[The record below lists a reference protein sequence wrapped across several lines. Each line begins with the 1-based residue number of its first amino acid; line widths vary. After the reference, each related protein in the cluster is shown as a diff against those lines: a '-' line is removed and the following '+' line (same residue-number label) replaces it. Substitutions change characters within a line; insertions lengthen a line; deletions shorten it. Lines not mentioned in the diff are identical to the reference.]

1 MPIIAVESSVHLPE
15 SERSGALSTLVASAT
30 VLLAIAPPTQ
40 LRLRIVDVPPGSF
53 AIGALHGVDGE
64 PWIVAYVDVL
74 EGRPADQVADFMT
87 EFAAVVAS
95 VFAVDP
101 GIVRVLVRPY
111 AKQHWQIGR
120 RSAAAAGR

>member
-1 MPIIAVESSVHLPE
+1 VPIITVESSVHLPQ
-15 SERSGALSTLVASAT
+15 SERSGALATLVASANE
-30 VLLAIAPPTQ
+30 LLAIAPPTQ
-40 LRLRIVDVPPGSF
+40 LRLRIADVAAGSF
-53 AIGALHGVDGE
+53 AIGALRGVDVE

-74 EGRPADQVADFMT
+74 DGRRADQLTDFMN
-87 EFAAVVAS
+87 EFAAVLAS

-101 GIVRVLVRPY
+101 AIVRVLIRQY